1 MLSEF
6 NTDTLSAEA
15 TPVAPAVATPVA
27 PADAEVVAP
36 ADAKF
41 EKDIDDELMTEPPSD
56 DESVMF
62 THNGSTF
69 IKRKVDGRQTIWDPT
84 SGEHVGD
91 WEGDWESDTGTI
103 NLADSDSSDDEDE

>member
-1 MLSEF
+1 VAP
-6 NTDTLSAEA
+6 AEA
-15 TPVAPAVATPVA
+15 TPVAPA
-27 PADAEVVAP
+27 
-36 ADAKF
+36 DAKS

-69 IKRKVDGRQTIWDPT
+69 IKRKVDGRQTIWDPS